1 MKTTVSAFLAAALAT
16 VATPLTIGASGASG
30 DHADERFVYAVHAI
44 CGFGF
49 TSINVLNPNAQ
60 SVKFTKSGI
69 ALQGGQVA
77 TPPKEQ
83 QQETLPPHW
92 AFLMN
97 CDDITALSG
106 NSPAGAAN
114 VVIDSDRELDVWA
127 VYTVLVAGGGVGD
140 TRIVRIE
147 PSTQKNRPR
156 S

>member
-1 MKTTVSAFLAAALAT
+1 MKRTIAAFSTAALVT
-16 VATPLTIGASGASG
+16 VAVPQKVGASGALA
-30 DHADERFVYAVHAI
+30 DHRDERFVYAVHAI

-60 SVKFTKSGI
+60 PVKLTKSGI
-69 ALQGGQVA
+69 PLQFGQVP
-77 TPPKEQ
+77 TPPNDQ
-83 QQETLPPHW
+83 QQEILGPHW

-97 CDDITALSG
+97 CEDIAALSG
-106 NSPAGAAN
+106 NSAAGASN

-140 TRIVRIE
+140 TRIVRIKA
-147 PSTQKNRPR
+147 SNTKSKPR